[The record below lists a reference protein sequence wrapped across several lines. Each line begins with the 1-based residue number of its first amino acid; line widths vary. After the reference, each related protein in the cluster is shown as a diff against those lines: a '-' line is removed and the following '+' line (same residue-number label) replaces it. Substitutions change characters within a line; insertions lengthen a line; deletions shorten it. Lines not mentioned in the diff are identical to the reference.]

1 MLSLHIAFREGRT
14 KYPRRTRGHSCT
26 MMKWLRKQI
35 KEERRTLVRA
45 RRRFLHNPSEESL
58 HHVRTSSRRLRSL
71 LEDSG
76 DIVSE
81 PALLRAVKRTAK
93 STDPARDAA
102 VIRALLERVVAPAER
117 THAAELLRD
126 LRLQEELAMRRACK
140 KLARVSYD

>member
-1 MLSLHIAFREGRT
+1 
-14 KYPRRTRGHSCT
+14 